1 MIQLLLLLTLLSL
14 GQSAPT
20 SPLNYN
26 VHVFYYP
33 WYGWPSFSKQWF
45 HWNQHQQTHG
55 MDQSKWGKGSKE
67 DKLTLKLMN
76 AAHKNNIKVRFHIE
90 PYHNRTGQTIVDH
103 VAYTH

>member
-1 MIQLLLLLTLLSL
+1 
-14 GQSAPT
+14 
-20 SPLNYN
+20 
-26 VHVFYYP
+26 
-33 WYGWPSFSKQWF
+33 
-45 HWNQHQQTHG
+45 